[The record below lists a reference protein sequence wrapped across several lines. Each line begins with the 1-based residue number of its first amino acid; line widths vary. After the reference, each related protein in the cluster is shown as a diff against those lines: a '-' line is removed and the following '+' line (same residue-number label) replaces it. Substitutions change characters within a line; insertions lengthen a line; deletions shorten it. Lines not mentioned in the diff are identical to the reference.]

1 MSLLP
6 SSHPVLHG
14 VTMIIWVRIETLGK
28 YGVDDR
34 DFKVK
39 RRLEIITGIPC
50 LILHVS
56 QMTPEVIVSLKPQ
69 ALLLSGCGTFFKNFS
84 PEIFYG
90 FEDTINTLTDVPT
103 IGFCASHQLMGI
115 MFNQGFRNLSEL
127 QDEMMRPLHPGE
139 PDVTEPS
146 ADAVGYFSEEGFYP
160 VKTLKSDPL
169 LDHLPAPF
177 IVRQSHYAEIKT
189 LPADFDLIATND
201 HCRIQAMKHKTR
213 PLYGTQFHPEYYI
226 DAYPHGRTILENFF
240 RMAGILGAGR

>member
-1 MSLLP
+1 
-6 SSHPVLHG
+6 
-14 VTMIIWVRIETLGK
+14 
-28 YGVDDR
+28 
-34 DFKVK
+34 
-39 RRLEIITGIPC
+39 
-50 LILHVS
+50 
-56 QMTPEVIVSLKPQ
+56 
-69 ALLLSGCGTFFKNFS
+69 
-84 PEIFYG
+84 
-90 FEDTINTLTDVPT
+90 
-103 IGFCASHQLMGI
+103 MGI

-160 VKTLKSDPL
+160 VKTLQSDPL
-169 LDHLPAPF
+169 FDHLPDPF

-189 LPADFDLIATND
+189 LPPDFDLIATND

-240 RMAGILGAGR
+240 RMAGILGARR